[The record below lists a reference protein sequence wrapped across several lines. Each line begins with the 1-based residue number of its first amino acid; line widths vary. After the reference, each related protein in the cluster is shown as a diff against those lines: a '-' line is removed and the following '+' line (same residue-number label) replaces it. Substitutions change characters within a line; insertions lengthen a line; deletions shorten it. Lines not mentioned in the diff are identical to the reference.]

1 MNYKYDVSIII
12 VNYNGKRYIDNL
24 FLSLKEIDIKD
35 IKVQIVFVDN
45 NSSDDSVKYLK
56 EKYSLANLKIVES
69 KENLGFAGGNN
80 LGVKECEGEYIVF
93 LNNDTKVEKRW
104 LSELFYKIKS
114 DSSIGIVNS
123 KIMFFY
129 DFIKLNAK
137 TLDKFLL
144 KSKILVNDKEYLID
158 NKFCKNILYGE
169 NITCFGHSLLYI
181 PLQDGL
187 VDYHIKL
194 YVKDY
199 NEETD
204 WIYIND
210 LQYNINKRGI
220 IELNITKEQIIQNKL
235 SLIQNAGSGIN
246 DNFDGYD
253 IGLGEEDSE
262 EYQKEYEIN
271 NACGASIIML
281 KSDFEKV
288 GGFDEN
294 FFMYYEDTDL
304 SYRIKRLNKRL
315 IFYPNSIVRHI
326 HTGSSKEWS
335 TFFIFHVV
343 RNKVLFVYKNIS
355 KRKAIIINLCNLLN
369 KNNTLRKASISAFKI
384 ILANL
389 QNKKEKK

>member
-24 FLSLKEIDIKD
+24 FLSLKELDIKD

-45 NSSDDSVKYLK
+45 NSSDNSVEYLK

-181 PLQDGL
+181 PLQDGII
-187 VDYHIKL
+187 DYHIKL

-210 LQYNINKRGI
+210 LQYNINERGI

-304 SYRIKRLNKRL
+304 SYRIKKINKK
-315 IFYPNSIVRHI
+315 IIYIPNSIVRHI

-335 TFFIFHVV
+335 PFFVYHVYRNKNLFIF
-343 RNKVLFVYKNIS
+343 KNIN
-355 KRKAIIINLCNLLN
+355 KFIAIKLIVKNLINQNKNIRLAGIDAINL
-369 KNNTLRKASISAFKI
+369 I
-384 ILANL
+384 ILKKC
-389 QNKKEKK
+389 NKRFI